1 MRSIQHAVLDK
12 CKNRINEIM
21 SNQEDVDFYQPLFN
35 LMFDEHR
42 KILTQSEMDE
52 IIVTVKTM
60 FNEGKED
67 MSPEK
72 ITKL

>member
-1 MRSIQHAVLDK
+1 
-12 CKNRINEIM
+12 M
-21 SNQEDVDFYQPLFN
+21 SQEQEDVDFYQPLFN

-42 KILTQSEMDE
+42 VILTQAEADE

-67 MSPEK
+67 LSPEK
-72 ITKL
+72 ITEI